1 MGAHTCIH
9 TSLHVPIWG
18 FIFLLLFSNICKKI
32 PCRDWNQTCITCW
45 HFLCRILAQ
54 NIVKWSNSSILTF
67 NASSLLITALQVS
80 CVSVTDG
87 MSGHCSARPCL
98 VREIFWI
105 WVMTNVASSDGSIS
119 SLRPHQTPG
128 AAAACNGDSRQ
139 VFIKLPVLKK
149 KRKNRRSHDSSFSS
163 LSIYSFEGYPF

>member
-1 MGAHTCIH
+1 MEYITSHCAMGAHTCIH

-98 VREIFWI
+98 VRENFWI
-105 WVMTNVASSDGSIS
+105 WIMTNVALSDGSIS

-128 AAAACNGDSRQ
+128 AAAACNGD
-139 VFIKLPVLKK
+139 
-149 KRKNRRSHDSSFSS
+149 RSSSNS
-163 LSIYSFEGYPF
+163 LF